1 MMVKGFIFFRDGKI
15 PFVIE
20 NYRMELFT
28 DDSLLDDF
36 CKEYNFKEN
45 YILHGAYFYAK
56 HIAQNSS
63 FHKIFAIGVSGDE
76 KHHKITPLYV
86 DDRDGYKQLPDIESF
101 TSFTAVNI
109 DEYYTRYVLAEKT
122 DVEKTT
128 EEILKDAAEL
138 HEYLRTYG
146 SLKDQDKPLVVSG
159 ILLALDDKFFKPDD
173 LLGDE
178 TTTDGQLIY
187 DAIQRRLKASNVGP
201 DAKRDKLMSEFSII
215 RTSARLNEVDAKL
228 GKTPLKF
235 YTEFLKKNV
244 FDNIKYRSSSE
255 DFIGRFYGE
264 FMRYSG
270 GDGQTLG
277 IVLTPRHICDL
288 FCDLL
293 NIQTTDIVLD
303 PCCGTAG
310 FLVAAMHHMLE
321 KAGADQNKRK
331 NIKKKQLHGFELQ
344 SNMFAI
350 AATNMILRDDGNSN
364 IKCEDGIQYL
374 YHDDVLKL
382 FCLLLDNA
390 KFRRVFADKYPLI
403 LIDESRLNKVTEKI
417 KQETPADEELKV
429 LMITH
434 KVLATQQGYEKLL
447 DILNDGL
454 RDKEDPFLLFF
465 METVEPIYHA
475 LNTSD
480 MQLLFDIL
488 GIKRYPITKKVEKNK
503 WKELQRQLDEARK
516 KRAIDVFEIIN
527 RTKLIPIP
535 PKLDGWYHLY
545 QNTPETIYAS
555 NTSIEAFLNL
565 DYAQF
570 IAVKDFLHPEA
581 QYSTE
586 HGVKGE
592 EYDNVIFVISKGWNQ
607 YQFETY
613 APMITKKAVIPSG
626 KQASFERNR
635 NLFYVCCSRP
645 KKRLIF
651 FVTVP
656 IDSTFK
662 SFLVELVGEQNIF
675 TFSQYI
681 ERKSIK

>member
-45 YILHGAYFYAK
+45 YILHGQCFDIGIRGRKATFLVE
-56 HIAQNSS
+56 NSMGS
-63 FHKIFAIGVSGDE
+63 
-76 KHHKITPLYV
+76 TC
-86 DDRDGYKQLPDIESF
+86 
-101 TSFTAVNI
+101 
-109 DEYYTRYVLAEKT
+109 
-122 DVEKTT
+122 
-128 EEILKDAAEL
+128 
-138 HEYLRTYG
+138 YLRCYTINMFD
-146 SLKDQDKPLVVSG
+146 KD
-159 ILLALDDKFFKPDD
+159 
-173 LLGDE
+173 E
-178 TTTDGQLIY
+178 EY
-187 DAIQRRLKASNVGP
+187 D
-201 DAKRDKLMSEFSII
+201 SI
-215 RTSARLNEVDAKL
+215 
-228 GKTPLKF
+228 G
-235 YTEFLKKNV
+235 
-244 FDNIKYRSSSE
+244 
-255 DFIGRFYGE
+255 
-264 FMRYSG
+264 
-270 GDGQTLG
+270 
-277 IVLTPRHICDL
+277 
-288 FCDLL
+288 
-293 NIQTTDIVLD
+293 
-303 PCCGTAG
+303 
-310 FLVAAMHHMLE
+310 
-321 KAGADQNKRK
+321 
-331 NIKKKQLHGFELQ
+331 LQ
-344 SNMFAI
+344 SPSLDEVFRYEYEYIDMVRAGINL
-350 AATNMILRDDGNSN
+350 ATDRNFKNELPP
-364 IKCEDGIQYL
+364 EE
-374 YHDDVLKL
+374 LK
-382 FCLLLDNA
+382 
-390 KFRRVFADKYPLI
+390 
-403 LIDESRLNKVTEKI
+403 SRLNKVTEKI

-480 MQLLFDIL
+480 MQLLFDTL
-488 GIKRYPITKKVEKNK
+488 GIKRYPITKKAEKNK
-503 WKELQRQLDEARK
+503 WKELQRQLDEVRK

-662 SFLVELVGEQNIF
+662 SFLVELVGERNIF

-681 ERKSIK
+681 ERKIN